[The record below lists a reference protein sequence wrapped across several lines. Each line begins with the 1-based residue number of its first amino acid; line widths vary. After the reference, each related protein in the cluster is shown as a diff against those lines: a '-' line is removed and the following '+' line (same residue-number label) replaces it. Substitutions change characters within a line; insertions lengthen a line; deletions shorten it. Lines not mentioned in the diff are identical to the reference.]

1 MKISVALCTLNG
13 EKFLRTQ
20 LSSLVDQTLPPD
32 EVIVCDEGSSDR
44 TMLILEQFKDRLP
57 LQIHQNPTRL
67 GTYQNFQKAL
77 TLCTG
82 DYIFPADQ
90 DDFWDPQK
98 IERIA
103 TYFNHHEDAEVVFT
117 DAVLVDEFGQISGKR
132 LWSTFRFREEQQ
144 RDWKMGKSVD
154 ILLDG
159 NRVTGCTMGVRK
171 RFLDRVTPFPTNL
184 PNYFL
189 HDAWIGLSA
198 ALENKIDFIP
208 ATYVQYRLHSEQQVG
223 VKGNQGT
230 PPSLWERIQRPH
242 EDKVGP
248 YRKKLEFLVELRKA
262 VSAKF
267 PNQRFEPLDT
277 RIDYWDRRANLPE
290 ARWKR
295 LKKTIQNLILGN
307 YHRYKDIDAPAET
320 PYLMFLG
327 DLIE

>member
-1 MKISVALCTLNG
+1 
-13 EKFLRTQ
+13 

-44 TMLILEQFKDRLP
+44 TMLILDQFKDRLP

-77 TLCTG
+77 KLCTG

-103 TYFNHHEDAEVVFT
+103 TYFNHHEDTEVVFT
-117 DAVLVDEFGQISGKR
+117 DAVLVDEFGQISDKR

-144 RDWKMGKSVD
+144 RDWKLGKSVD
-154 ILLDG
+154 ILLNG

-171 RFLDRVTPFPTNL
+171 RFLDRITPFPTNL
-184 PNYFL
+184 PSYFL
-189 HDAWIGLSA
+189 HDAWMGLAA

-230 PPSLWERIQRPH
+230 PPTLWERMQRPH

-248 YRKKLEFLVELRKA
+248 YRKKLEFLIELRHA
-262 VSAKF
+262 VSEKF

-277 RIDYWDRRANLPE
+277 RIDYWDRRANLPK

>member
-57 LQIHQNPTRL
+57 LQIHQNSTRL

-103 TYFNHHEDAEVVFT
+103 TYFNHHEGAEVVFT
-117 DAVLVDEFGQISGKR
+117 DAVLVDEFGQISDKR

-144 RDWKMGKSVD
+144 KDWKLGKSVD

-184 PNYFL
+184 PSYFL
-189 HDAWIGLSA
+189 HDAWIGLAA
-198 ALENKIDFIP
+198 ALESKIDFIP

-230 PPSLWERIQRPH
+230 PPTLWERIQRPH
-242 EDKVGP
+242 DDKVGP
-248 YRKKLEFLVELRKA
+248 YRKKLEFLIELRKA
-262 VSAKF
+262 VSATF
-267 PNQRFEPLDT
+267 PNQRFEPLDN

-307 YHRYKDIDAPAET
+307 YHRYKDVDAPAET

>member
-44 TMLILEQFKDRLP
+44 TLLILEQFKDRLP
-57 LQIHQNPTRL
+57 LQIHQNETRL

-77 TLCTG
+77 TMCTG

-103 TYFNHHEDAEVVFT
+103 TYFNHHENAEVVFT
-117 DAVLVDEFGQISGKR
+117 DAVLVDEFGQISDKR

-144 RDWKMGKSVD
+144 QDWKFGKSVD
-154 ILLDG
+154 ILLNG

-171 RFLDRVTPFPTNL
+171 RFLDRITPFPTNL
-184 PNYFL
+184 PSYFL
-189 HDAWIGLSA
+189 HDAWMGLAA

-223 VKGNQGT
+223 VKGNQGI
-230 PPSLWERIQRPH
+230 PPTLWERMQRPH
-242 EDKVGP
+242 ADKVGP
-248 YRKKLEFLVELRKA
+248 YRQKLEFLIELRKA
-262 VSAKF
+262 VSEKF

-295 LKKTIQNLILGN
+295 LKKTFQNLILGN

>member
-1 MKISVALCTLNG
+1 M
-13 EKFLRTQ
+13 
-20 LSSLVDQTLPPD
+20 
-32 EVIVCDEGSSDR
+32 CDEGSSDR
-44 TMLILEQFKDRLP
+44 TLLILEQFKDRLP
-57 LQIHQNPTRL
+57 LQIHQNETRL

-103 TYFNHHEDAEVVFT
+103 TYFNHHENAEVVFT

-171 RFLDRVTPFPTNL
+171 RFLDRITPFPTNL
-184 PNYFL
+184 PSYFL
-189 HDAWIGLSA
+189 HDAWMGLAA

-230 PPSLWERIQRPH
+230 PPTMWERIQRPH

-262 VSAKF
+262 V
-267 PNQRFEPLDT
+267 
-277 RIDYWDRRANLPE
+277 
-290 ARWKR
+290 
-295 LKKTIQNLILGN
+295 
-307 YHRYKDIDAPAET
+307 
-320 PYLMFLG
+320 
-327 DLIE
+327 

>member
-44 TMLILEQFKDRLP
+44 TLLILEQFKDRLP

-117 DAVLVDEFGQISGKR
+117 DAVLVDEFGQISDKR

-144 RDWKMGKSVD
+144 RDWKLGKSVD
-154 ILLDG
+154 TLLDG
-159 NRVTGCTMGVRK
+159 NRVTGCTMGLRK

-184 PNYFL
+184 PSYFL
-189 HDAWIGLSA
+189 HDAWIGLAA

-230 PPSLWERIQRPH
+230 PPTLWERVQRPH

-262 VSAKF
+262 VSEKF
-267 PNQRFEPLDT
+267 PNQRFEPLES

-307 YHRYKDIDAPAET
+307 YHRYKDIDAPVET

>member
-67 GTYQNFQKAL
+67 GTYQNFQKAFN
-77 TLCTG
+77 LCTG

-144 RDWKMGKSVD
+144 LDWKLGKSVD
-154 ILLDG
+154 ILLNG

-171 RFLDRVTPFPTNL
+171 RFLERVMPFPTNL
-184 PNYFL
+184 PSYFL
-189 HDAWIGLSA
+189 HDAWIGLAA

-230 PPSLWERIQRPH
+230 PPTLWERIQRPH

-248 YRKKLEFLVELRKA
+248 YRKKLEFLIELRQA
-262 VSAKF
+262 ISEKF
-267 PNQRFEPLDT
+267 PNQRFEPLET
-277 RIDYWDRRANLPE
+277 RIDYWDRRANLPK

>member
-44 TMLILEQFKDRLP
+44 TMLILDQFKDRLP

-77 TLCTG
+77 KLCTG

-103 TYFNHHEDAEVVFT
+103 TYFNHHEDTEVVFT
-117 DAVLVDEFGQISGKR
+117 DAVLVDEFGQISDKR

-144 RDWKMGKSVD
+144 RDWKLGKSVD
-154 ILLDG
+154 ILLNG

-171 RFLDRVTPFPTNL
+171 RFLDRITPFPTNL
-184 PNYFL
+184 PSYFL
-189 HDAWIGLSA
+189 HDAWMGLAA

-230 PPSLWERIQRPH
+230 PPTLWERMQRPH

-248 YRKKLEFLVELRKA
+248 YRKKLEFLIELRHA
-262 VSAKF
+262 VSEKF

-277 RIDYWDRRANLPE
+277 RIDYWDRRANLPK

>member
-1 MKISVALCTLNG
+1 M
-13 EKFLRTQ
+13 
-20 LSSLVDQTLPPD
+20 
-32 EVIVCDEGSSDR
+32 CDEGSSDR

-77 TLCTG
+77 TMCTG

-103 TYFNHHEDAEVVFT
+103 TYFNHHENAEVVFT
-117 DAVLVDEFGQISGKR
+117 DAVLVDEFGQISDKR

-159 NRVTGCTMGVRK
+159 NRVTGCTMGIRK
-171 RFLDRVTPFPTNL
+171 RFLDRITPFPTNL
-184 PNYFL
+184 PSYFL
-189 HDAWIGLSA
+189 HDAWMGLSA
-198 ALENKIDFIP
+198 ALESKIDFIP

-223 VKGNQGT
+223 VKGNQGI
-230 PPSLWERIQRPH
+230 PPTLWERMQRPH
-242 EDKVGP
+242 ADKVGP
-248 YRKKLEFLVELRKA
+248 YRKKLDFLVELRKA
-262 VSAKF
+262 VADKF
-267 PNQRFEPLDT
+267 PNQRFESLDT
-277 RIDYWDRRANLPE
+277 RIEYWERRANLPE

-295 LKKTIQNLILGN
+295 LKKTMQNLILGN

>member
-44 TMLILEQFKDRLP
+44 TLLILEQFKDRLP

-159 NRVTGCTMGVRK
+159 NRVTGCTMGIRK
-171 RFLDRVTPFPTNL
+171 RFLDRITPFPTNL
-184 PNYFL
+184 PSYFL
-189 HDAWIGLSA
+189 HDAWMGLAA
-198 ALENKIDFIP
+198 ALENKINFIP

-248 YRKKLEFLVELRKA
+248 YRKKLEFLIELRKA

-277 RIDYWDRRANLPE
+277 RIDYWDR
-290 ARWKR
+290 
-295 LKKTIQNLILGN
+295 
-307 YHRYKDIDAPAET
+307 
-320 PYLMFLG
+320 
-327 DLIE
+327 

>member
-1 MKISVALCTLNG
+1 M
-13 EKFLRTQ
+13 
-20 LSSLVDQTLPPD
+20 SSLVDQTLPPD

-77 TLCTG
+77 TMCTG

-103 TYFNHHEDAEVVFT
+103 TYFNHHENAEVVFT
-117 DAVLVDEFGQISGKR
+117 DAVLVDEFGQISDKR

-159 NRVTGCTMGVRK
+159 NRVTGCTMGIRK
-171 RFLDRVTPFPTNL
+171 RFLDRITPFPTNL
-184 PNYFL
+184 PSYFL
-189 HDAWIGLSA
+189 HDAWMGLSA
-198 ALENKIDFIP
+198 ALESKIDFIP

-223 VKGNQGT
+223 VKGNQGI
-230 PPSLWERIQRPH
+230 PPTLWERMQRPH
-242 EDKVGP
+242 ADKVGP
-248 YRKKLEFLVELRKA
+248 YRKKLDFLVELRKA
-262 VSAKF
+262 VADKF
-267 PNQRFEPLDT
+267 PNQRFESLDT
-277 RIDYWDRRANLPE
+277 RIEYWERRANLPE

-295 LKKTIQNLILGN
+295 LKKTMQNLILGN

>member
-1 MKISVALCTLNG
+1 
-13 EKFLRTQ
+13 
-20 LSSLVDQTLPPD
+20 
-32 EVIVCDEGSSDR
+32 
-44 TMLILEQFKDRLP
+44 
-57 LQIHQNPTRL
+57 
-67 GTYQNFQKAL
+67 
-77 TLCTG
+77 
-82 DYIFPADQ
+82 
-90 DDFWDPQK
+90 
-98 IERIA
+98 
-103 TYFNHHEDAEVVFT
+103 
-117 DAVLVDEFGQISGKR
+117 VDEFGQISGKR

-171 RFLDRVTPFPTNL
+171 RFLDRITPFPTNL
-184 PNYFL
+184 PSYFL
-189 HDAWIGLSA
+189 HDAWMGLAA

-262 VSAKF
+262 VSEKF

>member
-1 MKISVALCTLNG
+1 
-13 EKFLRTQ
+13 
-20 LSSLVDQTLPPD
+20 
-32 EVIVCDEGSSDR
+32 
-44 TMLILEQFKDRLP
+44 

-103 TYFNHHEDAEVVFT
+103 TYFNHHEDTEVVFT
-117 DAVLVDEFGQISGKR
+117 DAVLVDEFGQISGNR

-144 RDWKMGKSVD
+144 RDWKTGKSVD

-171 RFLDRVTPFPTNL
+171 RFLDRITPFPTNL
-184 PNYFL
+184 PSYFL
-189 HDAWIGLSA
+189 HDAWMGLAA

-248 YRKKLEFLVELRKA
+248 YRDKLEFLVALRKA
-262 VSAKF
+262 VSEKF

-307 YHRYKDIDAPAET
+307 YHRYKDIDAPVET